1 MAKIVTIYLSD
12 EEARELK
19 TFCEENTCTQYSALK
34 TAVKQLLFKSVLLEE
49 DGPEEPLE
57 EPQDT
62 LEESEENITGDDEI
76 EDDVLKNDEDIELV
90 PDHETPLSKYLRR
103 LKNQ

>member
-1 MAKIVTIYLSD
+1 VAKIVTIYLSD

-76 EDDVLKNDEDIELV
+76 EDDVVQNDEDKEL
-90 PDHETPLSKYLRR
+90 PLEKKDFLKGFLRR